1 MPVEREYNNHVE
13 VYDLITTFTNLMKDY
28 KADRE
33 INFYAETGTLSTRI
47 RKVYHGT
54 LKNLTFGDIV
64 EALAMSRRI
73 DDLASVQC
81 RVTTFDTDDMIV
93 VTIL

>member
-1 MPVEREYNNHVE
+1 MPVERKYNNHVE

-33 INFYAETGTLSTRI
+33 INFYVETGTLSTRI
-47 RKVYHGT
+47 RKVYHGA
-54 LKNLTFGDIV
+54 LKNLTLGDIV
-64 EALAMSRRI
+64 AALSMSRRT
-73 DDLASVQC
+73 DDLTSVQC